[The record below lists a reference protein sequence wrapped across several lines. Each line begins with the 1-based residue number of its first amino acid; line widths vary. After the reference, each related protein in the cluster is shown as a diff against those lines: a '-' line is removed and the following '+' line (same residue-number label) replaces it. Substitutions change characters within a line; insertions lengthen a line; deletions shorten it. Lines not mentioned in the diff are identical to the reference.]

1 MSPWLMVLPV
11 GGLGWWMLGF
21 PPGWGWLV
29 LPMIPSMPVTFG
41 MLLVLA
47 TVVIGAYAGL
57 AWVRWPHRSVP
68 RVSQRA
74 NLSITTGIGETGCRA
89 PIRCRWYGPGTP
101 P

>member
-1 MSPWLMVLPV
+1 MSPWFMVLPV

-29 LPMIPSMPVTFG
+29 LPMIPSMPVSLG

-57 AWVRWPHRSVP
+57 AWVRNS
-68 RVSQRA
+68 
-74 NLSITTGIGETGCRA
+74 L
-89 PIRCRWYGPGTP
+89 
-101 P
+101 